1 MPKTFNFKNYTAIME
16 FKIGDLVYTPN
27 GNGYINDII
36 DNEVIVDLIDGD
48 DRREMFDVSQIALLQ
63 E

>member
-1 MPKTFNFKNYTAIME
+1 MNFQ
-16 FKIGDLVYTPN
+16 IGDLVATPN

-36 DNEVIVDLIDGD
+36 GDDTTVDLIDGD
-48 DRREMFDVSQIALLQ
+48 RQRETFHSSAISLLP